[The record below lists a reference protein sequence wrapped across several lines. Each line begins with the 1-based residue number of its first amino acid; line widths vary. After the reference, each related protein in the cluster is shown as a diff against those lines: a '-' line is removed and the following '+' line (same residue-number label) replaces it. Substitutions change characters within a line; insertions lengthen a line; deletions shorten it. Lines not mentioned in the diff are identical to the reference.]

1 MAYRRFNITYI
12 SMIIGIFPLGIFIL
26 TAINVKLNSVSTILN
41 EIGSSLNDYPISHL
55 NYAENCSIDE
65 YNGNLFTFP
74 GSVQGCTCV
83 HVPYYPRDQE
93 GKFEVNPGTC
103 SDNQTANGCLEVKD
117 IPAKKLDAWNNKRF
131 CSKFY
136 DVSGSG
142 FKGYLYFL
150 NNSVLEN
157 EQCKSGY
164 KKCGKLDDMG
174 NYLCFPE
181 NEECPINDIISS
193 TTRREDLE
201 NKNYSFITIND
212 NKYLYYSN
220 QEVDKPV
227 ISKFKVVEG
236 KLCVDRAYVH
246 SDYPQYILD
255 KQFAYYGC
263 RHKINDQL
271 YEDFDELDTLA
282 KGDFYNRSGLDL
294 NKEHYYRPFYY
305 EYPFYSL
312 EANVSLYSQRY
323 IGYDKKCL
331 MEKGALNLENSAFNE
346 VKIDE
351 MNKVIIN
358 TLHINDF
365 TKWFSIIFI
374 VVEIFSCGIFPIDTE
389 DTVLWI
395 LLWALANVLCHVGM
409 AVPLYI
415 DLSEIKQF
423 TEFPVCGNALI
434 NAKLNYYHT
443 TGRTLKTTII
453 LGVVFVNLQLVFI
466 ITILI
471 LRFFVQY
478 DIFHENKAPLI
489 ERQKSSNVDYTKK
502 PEDPYYNSS
511 DYNNNPTPTPAPDFN
526 NNLDNNNNNLQGN
539 EKYINPSSATS
550 GTDNPIPPEYS
561 NK

>member
-1 MAYRRFNITYI
+1 
-12 SMIIGIFPLGIFIL
+12 
-26 TAINVKLNSVSTILN
+26 
-41 EIGSSLNDYPISHL
+41 
-55 NYAENCSIDE
+55 
-65 YNGNLFTFP
+65 
-74 GSVQGCTCV
+74 
-83 HVPYYPRDQE
+83 
-93 GKFEVNPGTC
+93 
-103 SDNQTANGCLEVKD
+103 
-117 IPAKKLDAWNNKRF
+117 
-131 CSKFY
+131 
-136 DVSGSG
+136 
-142 FKGYLYFL
+142 
-150 NNSVLEN
+150 
-157 EQCKSGY
+157 
-164 KKCGKLDDMG
+164 
-174 NYLCFPE
+174 
-181 NEECPINDIISS
+181 
-193 TTRREDLE
+193 
-201 NKNYSFITIND
+201 
-212 NKYLYYSN
+212 
-220 QEVDKPV
+220 
-227 ISKFKVVEG
+227 
-236 KLCVDRAYVH
+236 
-246 SDYPQYILD
+246 
-255 KQFAYYGC
+255 
-263 RHKINDQL
+263 
-271 YEDFDELDTLA
+271 
-282 KGDFYNRSGLDL
+282 
-294 NKEHYYRPFYY
+294 
-305 EYPFYSL
+305 
-312 EANVSLYSQRY
+312 
-323 IGYDKKCL
+323 
-331 MEKGALNLENSAFNE
+331 
-346 VKIDE
+346 